1 MKSSRKGFTLVEVM
15 IVVGIIALLA
25 AIAIP
30 NLMRAKVSA
39 NESSAQATLKQ
50 VANSLENYA
59 AINSIYPLDTTL
71 LLGASPPYLNTD
83 YFSGTHAGYSF
94 TAVLSNYSYTV
105 TASPLSENT
114 GTVTFT
120 VTTGAVINQL

>member
-1 MKSSRKGFTLVEVM
+1 MKNLKGFTLVEVLV
-15 IVVGIIALLA
+15 VVGIIALLA

-59 AINSIYPLDTTL
+59 AINSIYPADTTL

-83 YFSGTHAGYSF
+83 YFVGTHAGYTF
-94 TAVLSNYSYTV
+94 TAVLASYSYTI
-105 TASPLSENT
+105 TAAPLSDNT
-114 GTVTFT
+114 GTSTYT
-120 VTTGAVINQL
+120 VTTGSVFNQF